1 MPPLPERTPESFE
14 ISDDRGG
21 SSYQGFVNNITVN
34 VEDEEEG
41 NVGDFSFPLI

>member
-21 SSYQGFVNNITVN
+21 SPYQGLVNNITVHL
-34 VEDEEEG
+34 EDEEEG
-41 NVGDFSFPLI
+41 TGGDFSFLLI